1 MSCSEDCT
9 PIKLEIAN
17 YYEFPIGKKGR
28 ILIQGSG
35 DYQIVVADT
44 TILNVSFQEINQLSI
59 LPKNRKGETEL
70 VILDLKSRETAKTT
84 VKITDSYFSFLIGN
98 PLQIPFTQNEHL
110 YFIENTLNDLL
121 IFDNDSLLLNKG
133 HYEFGKTEQN
143 YTLRI
148 LFDNDLNGYKELD
161 LILEN
166 NSDLIN
172 QFIEKRIMSGRDS
185 IANYYISKIRSDMP
199 ITMNAVEKNTGKKY
213 YFVMTDRIIP
223 YFYLQ

>member
-1 MSCSEDCT
+1 MSCSKDYT
-9 PIKLEIAN
+9 PIKLEIEN
-17 YYEFPIGKKGR
+17 YYEFPIGKKGT

-44 TILNVSFQEINQLSI
+44 TILNVSFQGISQLTI

-70 VILDLKSRETAKTT
+70 VIFDLKSRETAKTT
-84 VKITDSYFSFLIGN
+84 VKITDSYFSFFIGN
-98 PLQIPFTQNEHL
+98 PQQIPFTQNEHL

-121 IFDNDSLLLNKG
+121 IFDNDSLLLNRG
-133 HYEFGKTEQN
+133 YYAFGKTEQD
-143 YTLRI
+143 YTLQI
-148 LFDNDLNGYKELD
+148 LFDNDFNGYEELE
-161 LILEN
+161 LVLEN

-172 QFIEKRIMSGRDS
+172 RFIEEKISGQDS
-185 IANYYISKIRSDMP
+185 IANSYISKSRSDMP
-199 ITMNAVEKNTGKKY
+199 IIMNAVEKNTGKKY